1 MWFIIQCGVI
11 TNFTWQKGGD
21 QQLWSSENLPLEM
34 TCTMTVEDLYPIA
47 MSSERLTRLR
57 YNTGLLSFL
66 ENMAGMNISQLS
78 TTSFSNCIKQKAKL
92 YMSKFNDGGMG
103 LFGSNFLSP
112 RSIINNL
119 HDSRTDMASKLSGG
133 IINGNPF
140 QTAAGIGGSAING
153 VGKLLEHAANGL
165 GLDNVASTIGDG
177 VSGIQQV
184 VGKTI
189 FGEW

>member
-78 TTSFSNCIKQKAKL
+78 TTSFSNTIKQKAKL

-112 RSIINNL
+112 RSIINGL
-119 HDSRTDMASKLSGG
+119 HDTRTNMASKLTNGV
-133 IINGNPF
+133 INGNALS
-140 QTAAGIGGSAING
+140 TVTGTIGVAVNDVGRGLEGIANGIGLNNLA
-153 VGKLLEHAANGL
+153 
-165 GLDNVASTIGDG
+165 
-177 VSGIQQV
+177 SGIGNVNSGFQQV
-184 VGKTI
+184 AAKTV
-189 FGEW
+189 FGEL

>member
-92 YMSKFNDGGMG
+92 YLSKFNDGGMG

-112 RSIINNL
+112 RSIINGL
-119 HDSRTDMASKLSGG
+119 HDSRTDMATKLSGN
-133 IINGNPF
+133 ITNGNIL
-140 QTAAGIGGSAING
+140 QTAGGIGASAING
-153 VGKLLEHAANGL
+153 IGKGIEFAANKL
-165 GLDNVASTIGDG
+165 GLDNLAGGIGDIA
-177 VSGIQQV
+177 SGLQQ
-184 VGKTI
+184 GITKTI
-189 FGEW
+189 FSEW